1 MEEFNSIK
9 NRPKILNTNQMKSP
23 NRLFFNSA
31 ITSTPCHQAEPSDFQ
46 QKLRK
51 SYNFNT
57 LTNSKPIKT
66 FHLTSSKSVNSDMDS
81 FIYPSSMSPESTL
94 SSISSVSTLSNDNSN
109 INKIQIENTDEVYKS
124 KIYLPGKSN
133 INKIEIGT
141 SSVVLRRPLN
151 LNQCDHD
158 TRIKRAMS
166 TCINVNTIN
175 KFIEPKV
182 NIDASTFKQPLLP
195 ITSNNLP
202 LSSFRNSL
210 CMPFFYDLIS
220 KNFLFIILN
229 LFLIFFKIGQKKS
242 FI

>member
-9 NRPKILNTNQMKSP
+9 NRPKILSTQQIKSP
-23 NRLFFNSA
+23 GRLFFNSMT
-31 ITSTPCHQAEPSDFQ
+31 TSTPCHQTESAGFH

-57 LTNSKPIKT
+57 LTNNKPIKT
-66 FHLTSSKSVNSDMDS
+66 FQLTSSKSVTNDMDS
-81 FIYPSSMSPESTL
+81 FIYPSSMSPESTI
-94 SSISSVSTLSNDNSN
+94 SSISSVSTISNDNSTN
-109 INKIQIENTDEVYKS
+109 VNKIQIENMDNEFKS
-124 KIYLPGKSN
+124 KIYITGQSN
-133 INKIEIGT
+133 INRIEIGA
-141 SSVVLRRPLN
+141 SDVMLRRHMNPA
-151 LNQCDHD
+151 QCDND

-166 TCINVNTIN
+166 TCLNVNTIN

-210 CMPFFYDLIS
+210 C
-220 KNFLFIILN
+220 NFLFCYN
-229 LFLIFFKIGQKKS
+229 FFLLS
-242 FI
+242 

>member
-9 NRPKILNTNQMKSP
+9 NRPKILNTNQMKS
-23 NRLFFNSA
+23 RLFFNSM
-31 ITSTPCHQAEPSDFQ
+31 ITSTPCHQAEPADFQ

-57 LTNSKPIKT
+57 LSSSKPIKT
-66 FHLTSSKSVNSDMDS
+66 FHLTSSKSVASDMDS
-81 FIYPSSMSPESTL
+81 FIYPSSMSPQSTI
-94 SSISSVSTLSNDNSN
+94 SSISSVSTLSNENSN
-109 INKIQIENTDEVYKS
+109 INRILIEKPETEAYKS
-124 KIYLPGKSN
+124 KVYIPGESN
-133 INKIEIGT
+133 INRIEVGAP
-141 SSVVLRRPLN
+141 SVLLRRQQKPK
-151 LNQCDHD
+151 QCDSD

-166 TCINVNTIN
+166 TCLNVNTLN

-210 CMPFFYDLIS
+210 CMFFS
-220 KNFLFIILN
+220 
-229 LFLIFFKIGQKKS
+229 FF
-242 FI
+242 FFF